1 MNDATMN
8 TGVNI
13 YFQALHLLC
22 LVMYPEVELLE
33 SFNILRNSHTDFGF
47 SQTVFEMVESLAVRT
62 GI

>member
-1 MNDATMN
+1 M
-8 TGVNI
+8 
-13 YFQALHLLC
+13 FQALHLLC

-47 SQTVFEMVESLAVRT
+47 SQTVFEVVESLAVRT